1 MKKSNIIITIFSV
14 IFFLLTFYGFYLTI
28 QNMGKDATMLIIAI
42 TMLALGIIGMIAIV
56 VIFYKKK
63 KNAEGKE
70 KNEHE
75 Q

>member
-1 MKKSNIIITIFSV
+1 MKKSNILMTIFSV
-14 IFFLLTFYGFYLTI
+14 IFVLLTFYGFYLTI
-28 QNMGKDATMLIIAI
+28 QNMGKDVTMLIIAI
-42 TMLALGIIGMIAIV
+42 TMLAVGLIGMIAIV

-70 KNEHE
+70 KNEQE